1 MKQFT
6 MQTNKITDMEREYIV
21 VANVNNQISVLNRI
35 TSVYLKRHIN
45 IESLNVSESYI
56 KGISTV
62 VISAI
67 TSTDVT
73 QKIVNQLDNIID
85 VYSVDF
91 YLPEDIIYK
100 ELALYKVDSRI
111 LTDKRESA
119 FLLTE
124 SHGRIMEISKDY
136 VVIEKSGTRG
146 ELEKLRDRLDIKG
159 LLAGYS
165 RSGNVVLHREENITN
180 ILQKVS

>member
-67 TSTDVT
+67 TSTDIT

-85 VYSVDF
+85 VYSVEF

-111 LTDKRESA
+111 LTDKKESA

>member
-67 TSTDVT
+67 TSTDIT
-73 QKIVNQLDNIID
+73 QKIVNQLDNIIQIRNQK
-85 VYSVDF
+85 SF
-91 YLPEDIIYK
+91 GSEWNRDISLK
-100 ELALYKVDSRI
+100 
-111 LTDKRESA
+111 
-119 FLLTE
+119 
-124 SHGRIMEISKDY
+124 
-136 VVIEKSGTRG
+136 
-146 ELEKLRDRLDIKG
+146 
-159 LLAGYS
+159 
-165 RSGNVVLHREENITN
+165 N
-180 ILQKVS
+180 